1 MGYYFSIND
10 ANLIIPNVNE
20 KLNRVKKF
28 KNQLNQCEQ
37 NLKDIIASSDSLQ
50 TYIIAKQE
58 LNTVLTSFYNAIDD
72 LEKIGVV
79 LKDLDNGL
87 IDFPSKRFNE
97 EIWLCW
103 KEGESEIK
111 FWHEKNAGFLNKKPI
126 FVDANSLV

>member
-10 ANLIIPNVNE
+10 ANLIILDVTE
-20 KLNRVKKF
+20 KLNRIKKL
-28 KNQLNQCEQ
+28 KNQLNQCERQ
-37 NLKDIIASSDSLQ
+37 LKDVVTSSDSLQ
-50 TYIIAKQE
+50 NYITAKQE
-58 LNTVLTSFYNAIDD
+58 FNTVLTAFYHSIDD
-72 LEKIGVV
+72 LEKTGVI

-111 FWHEKNAGFLNKKPI
+111 FWHEKNAGFLNRKPI
-126 FVDANSLV
+126 FADANSLV

>member
-111 FWHEKNAGFLNKKPI
+111 FWHEKNAGFLNRKPI